1 MASASP
7 CSAEAEYYCQNDKAT
22 KSTHIKRAS
31 TPDRSKEKPVTF
43 KEMEMSVAAQNG
55 AALPA
60 VDQKQVMR
68 AVFASCLGW
77 ALDLFDL
84 FVLLYVAPVV
94 GRLFFPSEHAMFSL
108 AAVYAS
114 FAVTLF
120 MRPLGSAWFGS
131 YADRH
136 GRKGAM
142 IFAVVGVGL
151 STAAFGLLPTVA
163 QVGLIAPLLFVVLRL
178 VQGVFVGGVVAST
191 HTIGTES
198 VAPRYRGAVSG
209 LIGGGGA
216 GLGALLASLTFLAMS
231 ALFPG
236 EQFDVWGWR
245 CMFFTGI
252 ISSMLGLFVF
262 NSLEES
268 PLWKKLAAE
277 KAAKAA
283 AAAAA
288 VVQRDGNS
296 GNSSAPVEIVRSPLR
311 TLFSR
316 DYRSILLINL
326 LLTIGGGSGYYLT
339 SGYLPTFLKVVSHVP
354 NNAAA
359 AILMICSIAVL
370 VASVAAGPL
379 STFIGRKSAFIWIGL
394 IRLVALPALFLLLP
408 TAQSITMIGIYAVV
422 LSALGSAGYAP
433 ILIFLNERF
442 PTAIRATGTG
452 LSWNIGFAIGG
463 MMPTAVSLVAK
474 DAREL
479 PLTLAIFVGAISVI
493 FMVGAF
499 VVPETLGRL
508 DKGVAREAV

>member
-1 MASASP
+1 
-7 CSAEAEYYCQNDKAT
+7 
-22 KSTHIKRAS
+22 
-31 TPDRSKEKPVTF
+31 
-43 KEMEMSVAAQNG
+43 MSVAAQNG

-60 VDQKQVMR
+60 VDQRQVMG
-68 AVFASCLGW
+68 AVVASCLGW

-84 FVLLYVAPVV
+84 FVLLFVAPVV
-94 GRLFFPSEHAMFSL
+94 GRLFFPSEHAMLSL

-114 FAVTLF
+114 FAVTLL

-142 IFAVVGVGL
+142 ITAVVGVGL

-163 QVGLIAPLLFVVLRL
+163 QVGLVAPILFLMLRL

-198 VAPRYRGAVSG
+198 VAPKYRGAVSG

-216 GLGALLASLTFLAMS
+216 GLGALLASLTYLTMS
-231 ALFPG
+231 AIFPG
-236 EQFDVWGWR
+236 ELFDVWGWR

-252 ISSMLGLFVF
+252 VSSILGLFVF
-262 NSLEES
+262 SSLEES

-283 AAAAA
+283 MQNTAE
-288 VVQRDGNS
+288 
-296 GNSSAPVEIVRSPLR
+296 PVEVVRSPIR

-316 DYRSILLINL
+316 DYRSILFVNL

-339 SGYLPTFLKVVSHVP
+339 SGYLPTFLKVVSHAP
-354 NNAAA
+354 NGAAA
-359 AILMICSIAVL
+359 AILMICSVAVVIA
-370 VASVAAGPL
+370 SIAAGHL
-379 STFIGRKSAFIWIGL
+379 STFIGRKSAFVWIGL
-394 IRLVALPALFLLLP
+394 IRLIALPALFLLLP
-408 TAQSITMIGIYAVV
+408 TAQSITMIGVYAVI

-474 DAREL
+474 DAGQL
-479 PLTLAIFVGAISVI
+479 PMTLAIFAGAISVI
-493 FMVGAF
+493 FLAGAF
-499 VVPETLGRL
+499 IVPETRGKL
-508 DKGVAREAV
+508 DNGTAHEAA

>member
-1 MASASP
+1 
-7 CSAEAEYYCQNDKAT
+7 
-22 KSTHIKRAS
+22 
-31 TPDRSKEKPVTF
+31 
-43 KEMEMSVAAQNG
+43 MSVAAQNG
-55 AALPA
+55 AAAPA
-60 VDQKQVMR
+60 VDQRQVMG
-68 AVFASCLGW
+68 AVVASCLGW

-94 GRLFFPSEHAMFSL
+94 GRLFFPSEHAMLSL

-114 FAVTLF
+114 FAVTLL
-120 MRPLGSAWFGS
+120 MRPLGSALFGS
-131 YADRH
+131 YADRR

-142 IFAVVGVGL
+142 IVAVVGVGL

-163 QVGLIAPLLFVVLRL
+163 QAGVLAPILFLLLRL
-178 VQGVFVGGVVAST
+178 IQGVFVGGVVAST

-198 VAPRYRGAVSG
+198 VAPKYRGAVSG

-216 GLGALLASLTFLAMS
+216 GLGALLASVTFLAMS

-236 EQFDVWGWR
+236 DAFDVWGWR

-252 ISSMLGLFVF
+252 ISSVLGLFVF

-277 KAAKAA
+277 KAARATAQVK
-283 AAAAA
+283 
-288 VVQRDGNS
+288 
-296 GNSSAPVEIVRSPLR
+296 SAPVEVVRSPLK

-316 DYRSILLINL
+316 DYRKILFVNL

-339 SGYLPTFLKVVSHVP
+339 SGYLPTFLKVVSHAP
-354 NNAAA
+354 NGAAA
-359 AILMICSIAVL
+359 AILMICSVAVVIA
-370 VASVAAGPL
+370 SIAAGHL
-379 STFIGRKSAFIWIGL
+379 STFIGRKGAFVWIGL

-408 TAQSITMIGIYAVV
+408 TADSIMMVGIYAVL

-442 PTAIRATGTG
+442 PTSIRATGTG

-474 DAREL
+474 DASQL
-479 PLTLAIFVGAISVI
+479 PMTLAIFIGAISVI
-493 FMVGAF
+493 FLVGAF
-499 VVPETLGRL
+499 VVPETLGKL
-508 DKGVAREAV
+508 EGGSARSPS

>member
-1 MASASP
+1 
-7 CSAEAEYYCQNDKAT
+7 
-22 KSTHIKRAS
+22 
-31 TPDRSKEKPVTF
+31 
-43 KEMEMSVAAQNG
+43 MSVTAQESAAAPGVNTR
-55 AALPA
+55 
-60 VDQKQVMR
+60 QVMG
-68 AVFASCLGW
+68 AVVASCLGW

-94 GRLFFPSEHAMFSL
+94 GRLFFPSEHAMLSL

-114 FAVTLF
+114 FAVTLL
-120 MRPLGSAWFGS
+120 MRPLGAAWFGS

-142 IFAVVGVGL
+142 ILAVVGVGI
-151 STAAFGLLPTVA
+151 STALFGVLPTVA
-163 QVGLIAPLLFVVLRL
+163 QVGLVAPILFLMLRL

-198 VAPRYRGAVSG
+198 VAPKYRGAGSG

-216 GLGALLASLTFLAMS
+216 GLGALLASIVFLMMS
-231 ALFPG
+231 SIFPG
-236 EQFDVWGWR
+236 ELFDVWGWR

-252 ISSMLGLFVF
+252 ISSLLGLFVF
-262 NSLEES
+262 SSLEES

-283 AAAAA
+283 NGDPS
-288 VVQRDGNS
+288 V
-296 GNSSAPVEIVRSPLR
+296 PVEVIRSPIKM
-311 TLFSR
+311 LFSS
-316 DYRSILLINL
+316 DYRGILLVNL

-339 SGYLPTFLKVVSHVP
+339 SGYLPTFLKVVSHAP
-354 NNAAA
+354 NGAAA
-359 AILMICSIAVL
+359 AILMMASVGVL
-370 VASVAAGPL
+370 LASVAAGHL

-394 IRLVALPALFLLLP
+394 ARLVALPALFLLLP
-408 TAQSITMIGIYAVV
+408 TAQSITMIGVYAVV

-474 DAREL
+474 DASEL
-479 PLTLAIFVGAISVI
+479 PMTLAIFVGVISVI
-493 FMVGAF
+493 FLAGAF
-499 VVPETLGRL
+499 IVPETLGKLENRS
-508 DKGVAREAV
+508 ARAG

>member
-1 MASASP
+1 
-7 CSAEAEYYCQNDKAT
+7 
-22 KSTHIKRAS
+22 
-31 TPDRSKEKPVTF
+31 
-43 KEMEMSVAAQNG
+43 MSVAAQNG

-60 VDQKQVMR
+60 VDQRQVMG
-68 AVFASCLGW
+68 AVVASCLGW

-84 FVLLYVAPVV
+84 FVLLFVAPVV
-94 GRLFFPSEHAMFSL
+94 GRLFFPSEHAMLSL

-114 FAVTLF
+114 FAVTLL

-142 IFAVVGVGL
+142 ITAVVGVGL

-163 QVGLIAPLLFVVLRL
+163 QVGLVAPILFLMLRL

-198 VAPRYRGAVSG
+198 VAPKYRGAVSG

-216 GLGALLASLTFLAMS
+216 GLGALLASLTYLTMS
-231 ALFPG
+231 AIFPG
-236 EQFDVWGWR
+236 ELFDVWGWR

-252 ISSMLGLFVF
+252 VSSILGLFVF
-262 NSLEES
+262 SSLEES

-283 AAAAA
+283 MQNTAT
-288 VVQRDGNS
+288 
-296 GNSSAPVEIVRSPLR
+296 PVEVVRSPIR

-316 DYRSILLINL
+316 DYRSILFVNL

-339 SGYLPTFLKVVSHVP
+339 SGYLPTFLKVVSHAP
-354 NNAAA
+354 NGAAA
-359 AILMICSIAVL
+359 AILMICSVAVVIA
-370 VASVAAGPL
+370 SIAAGHL
-379 STFIGRKSAFIWIGL
+379 STFIGRKSAFVWIGL
-394 IRLVALPALFLLLP
+394 IRLIALPALFLLLP
-408 TAQSITMIGIYAVV
+408 TAQSMTMIGVYAVI

-474 DAREL
+474 DAGQL
-479 PLTLAIFVGAISVI
+479 PMTLAIFAGAISVI
-493 FMVGAF
+493 FLTGAF
-499 VVPETLGRL
+499 IVPETRGKL
-508 DKGVAREAV
+508 DNGTAHEAA